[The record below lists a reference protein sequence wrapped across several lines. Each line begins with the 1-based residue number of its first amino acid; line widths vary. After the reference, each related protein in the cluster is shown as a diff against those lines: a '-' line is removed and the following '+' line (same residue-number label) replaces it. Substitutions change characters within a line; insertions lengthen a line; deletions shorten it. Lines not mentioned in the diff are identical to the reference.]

1 MIGLSFIFVSD
12 LIAPNRSAESGALAY
27 DRYRKLVSK
36 GNLPFVRASGSD
48 RVVDSATNWTAGFA
62 AASSNIYQPKL
73 SVILNENVSA
83 IDPTSVNLS

>member
-1 MIGLSFIFVSD
+1 M
-12 LIAPNRSAESGALAY
+12 AY

-73 SVILNENVSA
+73 SVILNENVSDV
-83 IDPTSVNLS
+83 DPPARALADSSGPAE